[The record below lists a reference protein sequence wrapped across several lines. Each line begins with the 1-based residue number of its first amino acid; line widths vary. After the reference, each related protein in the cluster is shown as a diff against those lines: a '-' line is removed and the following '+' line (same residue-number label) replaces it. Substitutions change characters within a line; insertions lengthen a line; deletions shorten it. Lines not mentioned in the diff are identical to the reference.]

1 LQHVIQGIIIH
12 SIRYSDQRFIVRI
25 FCFLHGMKT
34 FMIPIGKK
42 GKSSNINLIQPLTL
56 VEFEADIRENIQIH
70 QLKNLRISKPLH
82 HIHFDPVK
90 SAIIM
95 FLDELLYKTIPDDY
109 VNDTLFKYLH
119 NAIVLLD
126 DAFDARNFHLW
137 CLLEISRQY
146 GFYPQFESENAHH
159 FFDLSSSTYVC
170 DRPTHPHYLEEI
182 ESAILLLML
191 DKEWPQVQTIAM
203 SGIMRK
209 NLLDALV
216 KYIRLHLENLRE
228 IHSVEILHEV
238 FHG

>member
-1 LQHVIQGIIIH
+1 
-12 SIRYSDQRFIVRI
+12 
-25 FCFLHGMKT
+25 
-34 FMIPIGKK
+34 MIPIGKK

-56 VEFEADIRENIQIH
+56 VEFEADPRENIQIH

-146 GFYPQFESENAHH
+146 GFYPQLDSESHH
-159 FFDLSSSTYVC
+159 RFFDLSSSLYVA
-170 DRPTHPHYLEEI
+170 DRPIHPHYLDEI
-182 ESAILLLML
+182 ESAILLDML

-203 SGIMRK
+203 TGAMRK
-209 NLLDALV
+209 SLLDALV